1 MMHVT
6 TDVYNGWSMDQSER
20 YDDDDNSDRTS
31 IFSTDAWQQ
40 VPRSLTKS
48 NLCDFAQCELD
59 LLLTDP
65 DLSELKSVLSTETNE
80 PQNTVSEPQ
89 DTKSEGDQESHKQPR
104 SEVKVTPPSNCVTP
118 TFGEETT
125 TGHEK
130 DGNDGVKGSNRP
142 CAETS
147 AKAKP
152 KLERGRPWTEEEHK
166 QFLIGLTLFG
176 RGDWRSISRECIK
189 TRTPTQIAS
198 HAQKYFMRQERKLSG
213 DEVRRTSIHDICSVK
228 DTLSK
233 SKKRRAEK
241 QDEFTALFMPPQP
254 KYARLYPVSLPQTK
268 FDKELQALTM
278 PPNDASMPMTMPT
291 LQAQTAMPH
300 PAMLW
305 PPSVQQHRS
314 GMVGYLPPQP
324 VWMFTTRPAS

>member
-1 MMHVT
+1 MPT
-6 TDVYNGWSMDQSER
+6 TSDIDNVDHSVR
-20 YDDDDNSDRTS
+20 YDGDDSLAPTS
-31 IFSTDAWQQ
+31 FLSTEAWQQ

-48 NLCDFAQCELD
+48 SNLIDFAQCELD
-59 LLLTDP
+59 VLMVDP
-65 DLSELKSVLSTETNE
+65 YLSELESVFSTETTE
-80 PQNTVSEPQ
+80 PQYIKPE
-89 DTKSEGDQESHKQPR
+89 EDQLLTQKSHKRRR
-104 SEVKVTPPSNCVTP
+104 SEAKVTPPSNCVTP

-130 DGNDGVKGSNRP
+130 DGNDGVKGSDRP
-142 CAETS
+142 CAETPT
-147 AKAKP
+147 KTKP
-152 KLERGRPWTEEEHK
+152 KLVRGRPWTEEEHK

-176 RGDWRSISRECIK
+176 RGDWRSVSRECIK

-213 DEVRRTSIHDICSVK
+213 DEVRRTSIHDICSVE
-228 DTLSK
+228 DTLSQ
-233 SKKRRAEK
+233 SMKRRAEK
-241 QDEFTALFMPPQP
+241 QDEPVVPIAAPQSEH
-254 KYARLYPVSLPQTK
+254 ARLYPVSLPQTE
-268 FDKELQALTM
+268 FDKELQALAM

-314 GMVGYLPPQP
+314 GMLVYSPPQP
-324 VWMFTTRPAS
+324 VWMLTTRPAS

>member
-1 MMHVT
+1 MPT
-6 TDVYNGWSMDQSER
+6 TSDIDNVDHSVR
-20 YDDDDNSDRTS
+20 YDGDDSLAPTS
-31 IFSTDAWQQ
+31 FLSTEAWQQ
-40 VPRSLTKS
+40 VPRSLTKPS
-48 NLCDFAQCELD
+48 NLVDFAQCELD
-59 LLLTDP
+59 VLMVDP
-65 DLSELKSVLSTETNE
+65 YLSELESVFSTETTE
-80 PQNTVSEPQ
+80 PQYIKPE
-89 DTKSEGDQESHKQPR
+89 EDQLLTQKSHKRRR
-104 SEVKVTPPSNCVTP
+104 SEAKVTPPSNCVTP